1 MTLTYR
7 TVMVD
12 GLKVFYRTAGDVKK
26 PAVLLLQPS
35 EQIHRII
42 VGLVLGEP
50 HIREA
55 HHRFHA
61 GGVIAVQRNHPT
73 LQKFFAA
80 LLIFAAN
87 RGERNAVRFNHMHGV
102 SFQLLSEK
110 DGATC

>member
-1 MTLTYR
+1 M
-7 TVMVD
+7 
-12 GLKVFYRTAGDVKK
+12 
-26 PAVLLLQPS
+26 PAVLLPQPR

-42 VGLVLGEP
+42 VGLVYYKAVLGEP
-50 HIREA
+50 HMREA

-87 RGERNAVRFNHMHGV
+87 RGERNAVRFDHGHGI
-102 SFQLLSEK
+102 SFRLPFVTN
-110 DGATC
+110 GATRSARTRSMRAMTLAMSCLV